1 MRSAAQRIAAYD
13 ARMQSSQIDPTL
25 TAQNALQMAN
35 YAGYVATWYP
45 LQMTLR
51 GWLDAEGF
59 SGNVAFMYESLAAEC
74 FSVYRRF
81 SGPAAVAE
89 GVILKAKYVALG
101 LVALDVSAMQLAVF
115 GWIIP

>member
-13 ARMQSSQIDPTL
+13 ARMQSSQIDPAL
-25 TAQNALQMAN
+25 TAMNTQQMAN
-35 YAGYVATWYP
+35 FAAYVADWYP
-45 LQMTLR
+45 LQTTLR
-51 GWLDAEGF
+51 GWLDAQGF
-59 SGNVAFMYESLAAEC
+59 TGNIAFQYEALAGEC
-74 FSVYRRF
+74 YAAYTRF
-81 SGPAAVAE
+81 SGPAAVAA

>member
-25 TAQNALQMAN
+25 TAVNALQMAN
-35 YAGYVATWYP
+35 YASYVAEWYP
-45 LQMTLR
+45 MQSTLR
-51 GWLDAEGF
+51 DWLNAQGF
-59 SGNVAFMYESLAAEC
+59 SGTVAFQYEALAGEC
-74 FSVYRRF
+74 YAVYRRF

-89 GVILKAKYVALG
+89 GTALKAKYLALG
-101 LVALDVSAMQLAVF
+101 LVALDISAMQLAVF